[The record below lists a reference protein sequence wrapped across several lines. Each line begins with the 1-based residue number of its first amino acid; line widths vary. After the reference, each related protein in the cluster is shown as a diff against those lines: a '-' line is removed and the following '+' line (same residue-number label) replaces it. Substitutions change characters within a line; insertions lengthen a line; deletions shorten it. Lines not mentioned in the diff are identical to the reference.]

1 MFSPTG
7 KIRAFSDDADG
18 FVRSDGAG
26 MLVLKRVSD
35 ALADGDTIL
44 AVIKGSAINSD
55 GHSNGLT
62 APNPEAQVDVLQRAY
77 ADAGVDPS
85 QVDYVEAHGTGTILG
100 DPIEATA
107 LGAVLGANRTPP
119 PPPYLAPRKP
129 ISATPNPPRAR
140 PASSRWCWPCN
151 TTCCRPP

>member
-26 MLVLKRVSD
+26 MLVLKRVSN

-62 APNPEAQVDVLQRAY
+62 APNPEA
-77 ADAGVDPS
+77 
-85 QVDYVEAHGTGTILG
+85 
-100 DPIEATA
+100 
-107 LGAVLGANRTPP
+107 
-119 PPPYLAPRKP
+119 
-129 ISATPNPPRAR
+129 
-140 PASSRWCWPCN
+140 
-151 TTCCRPP
+151 